1 MKEIMQNLL
10 VISAIGRDR
19 LGIVDSLSE
28 TIAEYSCNVSE
39 SRMTVLG
46 SEFAIIMMIAGN
58 WDAVARLENNLPH
71 VAEKLN
77 LMLTIKRTERR
88 TSEAQLLSYMVEVVS
103 MDHPGVVRDIA
114 KFFAAHNINI
124 EELQT
129 SSYAAAH
136 TGTPMFSMNMNIS
149 IPADLS
155 IAALRGEF
163 MDMCDE
169 LNLDAMLAPMK

>member
-10 VISAIGRDR
+10 VISALGRDR
-19 LGIVDSLSE
+19 PGIVDALSE

-46 SEFAIIMMIAGN
+46 GEFAIIMMIAGN

-71 VAEKLN
+71 VAEKLS
-77 LMLTIKRTERR
+77 LTLTIKRTELRM
-88 TSEAQLLSYMVEVVS
+88 TEGKLLSYMVEVVS
-103 MDHPGVVRDIA
+103 MDHPGIVRDIA
-114 KFFAAHNINI
+114 KFFAARNINI

-129 SSYAAAH
+129 TSYAAPH

-149 IPADLS
+149 IPGDLS
-155 IAALRGEF
+155 IAGLRGEF

>member
-10 VISAIGRDR
+10 VISALGRDR
-19 LGIVDSLSE
+19 PGIVDSLSE
-28 TIAEYSCNVSE
+28 TIAEYGCNVTE

-46 SEFAIIMMIAGN
+46 GEFAIIMMISGN
-58 WDAVARLENNLPH
+58 WDAIARLENSLPH
-71 VAEKLN
+71 VAEKQG
-77 LMLTIKRTERR
+77 LMLTIKRTEQRS
-88 TSEAQLLSYMVEVVS
+88 TEDKLLSYMVEVVS
-103 MDHPGVVRDIA
+103 MDHSGIVRDIA
-114 KFFAAHNINI
+114 KFFSSRNINI

-129 SSYAAAH
+129 SNYAAPH

-149 IPADLS
+149 IPSNLS
-155 IAALRGEF
+155 IGTLRGEF